1 MPFYYNQQTSCSG
14 IDSFLGV
21 AGYEG
26 DSVRGKSVATFIPQ
40 NEQNEE
46 NEDFDKL
53 HNRLKMKKLGVDIG
67 FYKNS
72 VDAFT
77 RQKSQVQI
85 L

>member
-1 MPFYYNQQTSCSG
+1 
-14 IDSFLGV
+14 
-21 AGYEG
+21 
-26 DSVRGKSVATFIPQ
+26 VATFVPQ

-53 HNRLKMKKLGVDIG
+53 HNRLTLKKIGVTIG
-67 FYKNS
+67 FS
-72 VDAFT
+72 EMGMVVFT

>member
-1 MPFYYNQQTSCSG
+1 MKR
-14 IDSFLGV
+14 
-21 AGYEG
+21 
-26 DSVRGKSVATFIPQ
+26 SVRGKSVATFVPQ

-53 HNRLKMKKLGVDIG
+53 HNWLNMKQIAVNIG
-67 FYKNS
+67 FSENGL
-72 VDAFT
+72 DAFT